1 MEGKEN
7 QDKEKLTTLDY
18 FRMVIFLI
26 LLIVVL
32 IFSFFA
38 ANEVMKIDKYMYM
51 TDEISTTSHAATYF
65 AGSTGASTAEEQ
77 PEARELM
84 IYYAVK
90 RYEAGLKSG
99 DIQSGSDFDSYLT
112 QAIQYVTYEEV
123 GMTEEEIRKIFNS
136 VQDFYDSKEKID
148 K

>member
-7 QDKEKLTTLDY
+7 QNKEKLSAFDY
-18 FRMVIFLI
+18 FRMAIFLI
-26 LLIVVL
+26 LLITVL
-32 IFSFFA
+32 VFSFFA
-38 ANEVMKIDKYMYM
+38 INEVMKIDKYKYM
-51 TDEISTTSHAATYF
+51 TDEVSTTSHAATYI
-65 AGSTGASTAEEQ
+65 AGSIGVSTAEEQ

-112 QAIQYVTYEEV
+112 QAIQHVTYEEV

-136 VQDFYDSKEKID
+136 VQDFYDDKEKID